1 MPSTQFRHF
10 LIGDI
15 FRQNA
20 AIVPEGLAAA
30 LGGESLSHAELD
42 ARGNRLAHALRGL
55 GIGHLDRVAC
65 WADTCLEVLPLF
77 AACAKLGAVFAPV
90 NARLGPAE
98 ALQPVE
104 LARPALLVADGE
116 RLAGAAELAGQ
127 TGAPLACLH
136 GPPGGGGLD
145 LAAAAVRGP
154 AADLSEPALREGDPH
169 VIFFTSGSTGK
180 PKGVVLSHRANW
192 LRSFQGPFRDD
203 PERGV
208 CMFPL
213 YHMAGFSLAL
223 SAWQTRG
230 SIALVHS
237 PTPEA
242 LLSAVQSTRANR
254 LYCIPLVWSR
264 ILASDTGRYDLSS
277 LRELD
282 TGTSAVPI
290 ELLRALKE
298 RFPGTRTRTYYGSTE
313 AGSCSTLSD
322 ADALRKPGSVGL
334 AAPAAAL
341 RISAEGEIC
350 VRSPYMMD
358 GYFENPEATA
368 EALRD
373 GWYHT
378 GDLGA
383 LDEEGYLQVTGRMR
397 EVIRSGGESVS
408 PLEVEA
414 ALAGAA
420 GVRELAVIGVPDA
433 DWGELVCAVVVPEPG
448 AKVTLEALQAVCE
461 GRIAGF
467 KKPRRIAFAEAL
479 PRTAATGQVQRG
491 LLAEQLAQARAG
503 AAQ

>member
-1 MPSTQFRHF
+1 MPSSQFRQF

-20 AIVPEGLAAA
+20 AVVPTGLAAA
-30 LGGESLSHAELD
+30 LGEESLSHAELD
-42 ARGNRLAHALRGL
+42 ARGNRLAHALRAA

-65 WADTCLEVLPLF
+65 WADTCLEVLLLF
-77 AACAKLGAVFAPV
+77 AACAKLGAVFAPI
-90 NARLGPAE
+90 NARLGPQE
-98 ALQPVE
+98 ALQPLQ

-116 RLAGAAELAGQ
+116 RLAGAAGLAAQ
-127 TGAPLACLH
+127 TGVPLACLH
-136 GPPGGGGLD
+136 GPPDGGLD
-145 LAAAAVRGP
+145 LAAAAARGP
-154 AADLSEPALREGDPH
+154 ATDLGEPALREGDPH

-192 LRSFQGPFRDD
+192 LRSFQGPFRDH

-242 LLSAVQSTRANR
+242 LLSAVQRTRANR

-264 ILASDTGRYDLSS
+264 ILASDTGRFDLSS

-313 AGSCSTLSD
+313 AGSCATLSD

-334 AAPAAAL
+334 AAPAAEL

-373 GWYHT
+373 GWYHS

-433 DWGELVCAVVVPEPG
+433 DWGEMVCAVVVLDPG
-448 AKVTLEALQAVCE
+448 ATVTLEALQAACE

-467 KKPRRIAFAEAL
+467 KKPRRIAFVESL

>member
-1 MPSTQFRHF
+1 MPSSQFRQF

-20 AIVPEGLAAA
+20 AVVPTGLAAA
-30 LGGESLSHAELD
+30 LGEESLSHAELD
-42 ARGNRLAHALRGL
+42 ARGNRLAHALRAA

-90 NARLGPAE
+90 NARLGPQE
-98 ALQPVE
+98 ALQPLQ

-116 RLAGAAELAGQ
+116 RLAGAAGLAAQ
-127 TGAPLACLH
+127 TGVPLACLH
-136 GPPGGGGLD
+136 GPPDGGLD
-145 LAAAAVRGP
+145 LAAAAARGP
-154 AADLSEPALREGDPH
+154 ATDLGEPALREGDPH

-192 LRSFQGPFRDD
+192 LRSFQGPFRDH

-242 LLSAVQSTRANR
+242 LLSAVQRTGANR

-264 ILASDTGRYDLSS
+264 ILASDTARFDLSS

-313 AGSCSTLSD
+313 AGSCATLSD

-334 AAPAAAL
+334 AAPAAEL

-373 GWYHT
+373 GWYHS

-433 DWGELVCAVVVPEPG
+433 DWGELVCAVVVLDPG
-448 AKVTLEALQAVCE
+448 ATVTLEALQAACE

-467 KKPRRIAFAEAL
+467 KKPRRIAFVKAL